1 MMTMLKP
8 RELHG
13 KRLLGYSI
21 GDLGLLLPR
30 TFEGVFI
37 FQFYVYTVNLDS
49 LLVSIGFS
57 VQLIVGALFGI
68 IFGVIVDNKKPGK
81 YGKRRPFLLL
91 GLPIWVF
98 TTILIWFP
106 PNSPMGNSFYLPTA
120 SYFWIIYII
129 RSISHALIYTVY
141 TSMLPEQ
148 SQTFKNREKL
158 AAFSSFFQI
167 IASIIAL
174 LLPIIVQSALP
185 DPESVKWWNV
195 SGEIIQ
201 FFIPLIGILFAIFG
215 LITTLLV
222 FISVDESFYNT
233 NKKIQFE
240 KKKVIDAFKGL
251 SNPLK
256 DRNYLK
262 LIIAAFFIAAN
273 ARIVGLLVFPFQ
285 TYVLQF
291 QAGQF
296 YIYILFS
303 TLSKFIWYFIWKQ
316 IRNKSKIL
324 KTFSACI
331 LLAVCGS
338 LIDIIFLFGKF
349 PFELSLIL
357 YIASWSIV
365 LGSMYAFPLFSI
377 PITASLVHDAANQNS
392 GVSLDIEMSKI
403 SGSYYGLSNF
413 SNTLGPAFASLFIGA
428 LLSGNNEENPV
439 IIIICFLSLAVFYL
453 FAFLFIKKI
462 KLSNK
467 SYYSAR
473 NQ

>member
-1 MMTMLKP
+1 MVQP

-13 KRLLGYSI
+13 KRLLGYTI
-21 GDLGLLLPR
+21 GNLGLLLPR

-37 FQFYVYTVNLDS
+37 FQFYVYTVNLNS
-49 LLVSIGFS
+49 LLVSFGYSI
-57 VQLIVGALFGI
+57 QLIVGAIFGI

-81 YGKRRPFLLL
+81 YGKRRPFLLV
-91 GLPIWVF
+91 GLPIWVI

-106 PNSPMGNSFYLPTA
+106 PNSPIDNSFYLPTA
-120 SYFWIIYII
+120 SYFWVIYII
-129 RSISHALIYTVY
+129 RAITHALIYTVY

-158 AAFSSFFQI
+158 ASFSSFFQI

-174 LLPIIVQSALP
+174 LLPVIVQSALP
-185 DPESVKWWNV
+185 DPESVKWWNT

-215 LITTLLV
+215 SITTLLV
-222 FISVDESFYNT
+222 FLSVDESFYNT
-233 NKKIQFE
+233 NQIIQFE
-240 KKKVIDAFKGL
+240 KKKVTDAFRGL
-251 SNPLK
+251 SNSLK
-256 DRNYLK
+256 DKNYLK
-262 LIIAAFFIAAN
+262 LILAAFFIAAN

-291 QAGQF
+291 QAAQF
-296 YIYILFS
+296 YIYIIFS
-303 TLSKFIWYFIWKQ
+303 TLSKFIWYFVWKQ
-316 IRNKSKIL
+316 IRKKFKIL

-338 LIDIIFLFGKF
+338 LIDIFFLFGNLS
-349 PFELSLIL
+349 FELGLIL
-357 YIASWSIV
+357 YIVSWSIV

-392 GVSLDIEMSKI
+392 GSSLDIEMSKI
-403 SGSYYGLSNF
+403 SGSYYGISNF

-428 LLSGNNEENPV
+428 ILSGSNETNPFV
-439 IIIICFLSLAVFYL
+439 ITISFLSLGVFYL
-453 FAFLFIKKI
+453 IAFLFIKRI

-467 SYYSAR
+467 SYYFAR